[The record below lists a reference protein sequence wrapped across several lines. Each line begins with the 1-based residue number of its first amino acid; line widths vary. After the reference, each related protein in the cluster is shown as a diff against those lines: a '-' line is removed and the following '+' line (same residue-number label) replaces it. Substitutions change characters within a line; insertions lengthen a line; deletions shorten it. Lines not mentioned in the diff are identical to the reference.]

1 MIFIFVYLDDSRES
15 LLKVGQTFLV
25 NDTKVLLRFRFERI
39 TFSWELKAIEYE
51 HDNIIILLAPK
62 QPIGAQKGLS
72 YFSAG
77 PVIFSN
83 DSIVLKFNGKFQ
95 VSHIF

>member
-1 MIFIFVYLDDSRES
+1 
-15 LLKVGQTFLV
+15 LLKVGSTFSV
-25 NDTKVLLRFRFERI
+25 NGTKVTLRFRFEK
-39 TFSWELKAIEYE
+39 TSFLWELKSIEYE
-51 HDNIIILLAPK
+51 RDNSIIQLAPK

-83 DSIVLKFNGKFQ
+83 DSIVLKFYGKFQ
-95 VSHIF
+95 VSHTF

>member
-1 MIFIFVYLDDSRES
+1 MVYLDDSRES
-15 LLKVGQTFLV
+15 LLKVGATFLV
-25 NDTKVLLRFRFERI
+25 NGTKVTLRFRFERI
-39 TFSWELKAIEYE
+39 SFSWELKSIEYE
-51 HDNIIILLAPK
+51 QDNTIIQLAPK
-62 QPIGAQKGLS
+62 QAIGAQKGLS

-83 DSIVLKFNGKFQ
+83 DSIVLKFDEKFQ